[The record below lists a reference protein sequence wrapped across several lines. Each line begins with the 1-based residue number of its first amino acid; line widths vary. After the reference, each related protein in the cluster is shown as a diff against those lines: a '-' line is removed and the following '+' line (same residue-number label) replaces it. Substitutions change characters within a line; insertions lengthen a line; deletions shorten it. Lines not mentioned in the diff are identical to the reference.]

1 MDRKQFTFYESFAK
15 AIRNIRKP
23 SDRCAAYDALV
34 NYALYG
40 EEPDLDKAADSVAL
54 FFEMAKPNLDSS
66 KKKAENGKR
75 GGMAEAKGKREET
88 ASKSQAKPKQTASE
102 KENEKEVEKE
112 KEKED
117 EKEVENECSIP
128 IPPPPSQKPFTRARC
143 EEMIHEALG
152 QHSEQLRQA
161 VMSWTR
167 YKIEKRDGYKE
178 TGYKSLLSQ
187 IRKNAEQYG
196 DDAVADI
203 ISVSMSSNYAGIV
216 FDRLGGRTRPM
227 SKTEQYVAS
236 MRNENHKHTAAEMEQ
251 LLAAVDRI

>member
-40 EEPDLDKAADSVAL
+40 EEPDLSKAAGSVAL

-88 ASKSQAKPKQTASE
+88 ASKPQANRKQTASE
-102 KENEKEVEKE
+102 KENEKEV
-112 KEKED
+112 EKED

-143 EEMIHEALG
+143 EEMIQDALG
-152 QHSEQLRQA
+152 QHSEQLQQA
-161 VMSWTR
+161 VMAWTR

-216 FDRLGGRTRPM
+216 FDRLGGRNRPM

-236 MRNENHKHTAAEMEQ
+236 TRNENHKHSPEEMKK
-251 LLAAVDRI
+251 LMDAMDRI

>member
-40 EEPDLDKAADSVAL
+40 EEPDLNKAADSVAL

-75 GGMAEAKGKREET
+75 GGMAEAKGKREES
-88 ASKSQAKPKQTASE
+88 ASKPQAKPKQTASE
-102 KENEKEVEKE
+102 KENEKEDEKE
-112 KEKED
+112 REK

-128 IPPPPSQKPFTRARC
+128 CPPPPSQKRFTQERR
-143 EEMIHEALG
+143 EEMILEALG
-152 QHSEQLRQA
+152 QHGEQLRQA
-161 VMSWTR
+161 VRAWTK
-167 YKIEKRDGYKE
+167 YKIEKRDGYQE
-178 TGYKSLLSQ
+178 TGYRNLLSQ

-216 FDRLGGRTRPM
+216 FDRLDRPAKHM

-236 MRNENHKHTAAEMEQ
+236 MRNENHRHTADEMEK

>member
-75 GGMAEAKGKREET
+75 GGMAEAKGKREEN
-88 ASKSQAKPKQTASE
+88 ASKPQAKPKQTASE
-102 KENEKEVEKE
+102 KEKEVEKE
-112 KEKED
+112 DEK

-128 IPPPPSQKPFTRARC
+128 IPPPPSPKPFTRARC
-143 EEMIHEALG
+143 EEMIQEVLG
-152 QHSEQLRQA
+152 QHSEQLKQA
-161 VMSWTR
+161 VMAWTR

-178 TGYKSLLSQ
+178 IGYRSLLYQ
-187 IRKNAEQYG
+187 IRKHAEQFG
-196 DDAVADI
+196 DEAVADI

-216 FDRLGGRTRPM
+216 FDRLKGRPM
-227 SKTEQYVAS
+227 SKTEQYNAAT
-236 MRNENHKHTAAEMEQ
+236 RNENHKHSPEEMKK
-251 LLAAVDRI
+251 LMDAMDRI

>member
-75 GGMAEAKGKREET
+75 GGMAEAKGKREES
-88 ASKSQAKPKQTASE
+88 ASKPQAKPKQTASE
-102 KENEKEVEKE
+102 KEKEVEKE
-112 KEKED
+112 DEK

-143 EEMIHEALG
+143 EEMIQEVLG
-152 QHSEQLRQA
+152 QHSEQLKQA
-161 VMSWTR
+161 VMAWTR

-178 TGYKSLLSQ
+178 TGYRSLLSQ

-203 ISVSMSSNYAGIV
+203 ISVSMSSNYAGIM
-216 FDRLGGRTRPM
+216 FDRLGRRM

-236 MRNENHKHTAAEMEQ
+236 TRNENHRHSPEEMKK
-251 LLAAVDRI
+251 LMDAMDRI